1 VLCII
6 IAVVIV
12 IIVILVIILC
22 VWVFYLNVCLCTMY
36 MPGAHGGQKRAWDA
50 LGLELASALANNIE
64 SSLLSLFFFIFF
76 FASDTRSF

>member
-1 VLCII
+1 MLCII

-36 MPGAHGGQKRAWDA
+36 MPGAHTGYKRM
-50 LGLELASALANNIE
+50 LGPLEWELHIVVSAQ
-64 SSLLSLFFFIFF
+64 
-76 FASDTRSF
+76 T